1 MLNITA
7 RQDLMKT
14 IVETLGVVVEEARL
28 DFKENGLFVRV
39 VDPSHVAMIKMEV
52 DSAAFDTW
60 EVDETNLG
68 LEIRKLKDMLSLGA
82 TDMVD
87 LTYNDDTGTATV
99 NIGRI
104 DRNIRPLD
112 NSTLNP
118 PNVPDLELPCGVT
131 ISGAEL
137 AQALRAGRQVGE
149 LVTLSLDD
157 NKFSVN
163 VKQIDEVHV
172 EFTKE
177 DLVALDC
184 GQAAKSQYSLSYL
197 IPLSKVFQGIENVNV
212 RFGENF
218 PLKLNFDFADG
229 AGTVEYF
236 LAPRVENDY

>member
-1 MLNITA
+1 
-7 RQDLMKT
+7 
-14 IVETLGVVVEEARL
+14 
-28 DFKENGLFVRV
+28 
-39 VDPSHVAMIKMEV
+39 
-52 DSAAFDTW
+52 
-60 EVDETNLG
+60 
-68 LEIRKLKDMLSLGA
+68 MLSLGA

-157 NKFSVN
+157 KKFSVN

-172 EFTKE
+172 EFTKD

-184 GQAAKSQYSLSYL
+184 SQAAKSQYSLSYL

>member
-1 MLNITA
+1 
-7 RQDLMKT
+7 MKT

-149 LVTLSLDD
+149 LVTLSLDEK
-157 NKFSVN
+157 KFSVN

-172 EFTKE
+172 EFTKD

-184 GQAAKSQYSLSYL
+184 SQAAKSQYSLSYL

>member
-1 MLNITA
+1 
-7 RQDLMKT
+7 MKT

-157 NKFSVN
+157 KKFSVN

-236 LAPRVENDY
+236 LAPRVENDF

>member
-1 MLNITA
+1 
-7 RQDLMKT
+7 MKT

-157 NKFSVN
+157 KKFSVN

-172 EFTKE
+172 EFTKD

-184 GQAAKSQYSLSYL
+184 SQAAKSQYSLSYL
-197 IPLSKVFQGIENVNV
+197 IPLSKVLQGIENVNV

>member
-1 MLNITA
+1 
-7 RQDLMKT
+7 MKT

-157 NKFSVN
+157 KKFSVN

>member
-1 MLNITA
+1 
-7 RQDLMKT
+7 MKT

-28 DFKENGLFVRV
+28 DFKENGLFARV

-157 NKFSVN
+157 KKFSVN

-172 EFTKE
+172 EFTKD

-184 GQAAKSQYSLSYL
+184 SQAAKSQYSLSYL

>member
-1 MLNITA
+1 
-7 RQDLMKT
+7 MKT

-157 NKFSVN
+157 KKLSVN

-172 EFTKE
+172 EFTKD

-184 GQAAKSQYSLSYL
+184 SQAAKSQYSLSYL

>member
-157 NKFSVN
+157 KKFSVN

>member
-1 MLNITA
+1 
-7 RQDLMKT
+7 MKT

>member
-1 MLNITA
+1 
-7 RQDLMKT
+7 MKT

-157 NKFSVN
+157 KKFSVN

-172 EFTKE
+172 EFTKD

-184 GQAAKSQYSLSYL
+184 SQAAKSQYSLSYL

>member
-1 MLNITA
+1 
-7 RQDLMKT
+7 MKT

-118 PNVPDLELPCGVT
+118 PNVPDLELPCGIT

-137 AQALRAGRQVGE
+137 AQGLRAGRQVGE

-157 NKFSVN
+157 KKFSVN

>member
-1 MLNITA
+1 
-7 RQDLMKT
+7 MKT

-52 DSAAFDTW
+52 DSAAFETW

-157 NKFSVN
+157 KKFSVN

-172 EFTKE
+172 EFTKD